1 MALVGGSTDLCFSSR
16 DYRHLPLLRL
26 SGGRRRLLSSGKH
39 IINIKSETS
48 THSIHSG
55 VSPIMERPLVWLGS
69 RSGWLCDRAIPQ
81 AAIDFAGVRERRRLG
96 PTCAACLRVRDTL
109 RWHDT
114 TKAGVHLTCTRDVR
128 EGLNKRKILG
138 N

>member
-1 MALVGGSTDLCFSSR
+1 MDLCLSSR

-26 SGGRRRLLSSGKH
+26 SSGRRRLLSPGKH
-39 IINIKSETS
+39 MMTVNSPTS

-55 VSPIMERPLVWLGS
+55 VSPITERPLVWPGS

-81 AAIDFAGVRERRRLG
+81 AVIGFAGVRARRRLE
-96 PTCAACLRVRDTL
+96 PTRAACLRVRDTL
-109 RWHDT
+109 RWRDT
-114 TKAGVHLTCTRDVR
+114 TKAGAHLTCTRDVR